1 MDASATPRER
11 KPPVPPRPPIAYK
24 PSIEKKT
31 ATTLMHDDK
40 WSSEASPPPP
50 LIRKL
55 DCWLQL
61 RRDAYGS
68 PAEVLM
74 FVAFLI
80 ALTGVAFSSAY
91 GGQQHSEFH
100 GALLDFFKVP
110 HFQDVEAIY
119 DWMEG
124 PLFESL
130 LPTGAFGHGSFR
142 DDKLQLISHVQQR
155 QLRVSA
161 TDCAAVAA
169 AVSAG
174 LGSSITSLEPE
185 QVTMCYPAFSSKAEA
200 KISLLMHT
208 NRSFPPTQIF
218 SGTDKQ
224 SINVT
229 SRVEW
234 RQKAGTTIVGASGRV
249 YPNTGFVV
257 RLALERAE
265 AEYQMAVLRN
275 NGWLGP
281 YTRALFLDFLVYS
294 PVHRTIGTVTQVV
307 EIPPTGK
314 ISTSLHVRTAPL
326 HFLVAEEGPSAV
338 FYKYAGLEGEIVL
351 VTWTTMYLVREIY
364 VIARIKWWYILGKGR
379 TWRALDWALWI
390 LIFAA
395 FRCRLTVY
403 EIMGAC
409 QEIPRRAAD
418 FQGCTK
424 EIPLPPMPKMDFPDY
439 TKAMEPL
446 MSYRALTALSVA
458 GHWIKVLRYMHK
470 MTICRAVI
478 AGFGHVM
485 WTLVVLAVF
494 LCILMAAIAQGLVL
508 VLGVHSSDF
517 SSISSSFSTL
527 YLALLCSSSGGV
539 GGQGGGGGIGALGSA
554 NGESRQ
560 EGVPSVYD
568 PSGVG
573 RVLLLAWRVMA
584 TLLLP
589 PIISA
594 LVVKGMLA
602 SQDSGV
608 CWMLRMRVWHVL
620 YGMCSL
626 SMHTM
631 NLCGHGHASITRLW
645 CVVCRCK

>member
-1 MDASATPRER
+1 MMMLPLDEIYETEAPRER

-24 PSIEKKT
+24 PRIKKKT

-40 WSSEASPPPP
+40 WSSEASLPPP

-80 ALTGVAFSSAY
+80 ALTGVALSSTY
-91 GGQQHSEFH
+91 GGQQHSEFYD
-100 GALLDFFKVP
+100 ALLDFFSMP
-110 HFQDVEAIY
+110 HFQDVQAIY

-130 LPTGAFGHGSFR
+130 LPTGAFGPGSFG

-161 TDCAAVAA
+161 TDCATVAA

-174 LGSSITSLEPE
+174 LGNSITSLEPE
-185 QVTMCYPAFSSKAEA
+185 QVIMCYPAFSSKAEA
-200 KISLLMHT
+200 KMSLLMHT
-208 NRSFPPTQIF
+208 NRSFPPI
-218 SGTDKQ
+218 GKQ
-224 SINVT
+224 STNVT

-234 RQKAGTTIVGASGRV
+234 RPKAGTTIVGASGRV

-265 AEYQMAVLRN
+265 AEYEMEVLRTN
-275 NGWLGP
+275 AWLGP

-294 PVHRTIGTVTQVV
+294 PVQRTIGTVTQVV

-338 FYKYAGLEGEIVL
+338 FYKYAGLEGEIVI

-364 VIARIKWWYILGKGR
+364 VIARVKWWYILGKGR
-379 TWRALDWALWI
+379 VWRALDWALWI

-395 FRCRLTVY
+395 FRFRLSVY

-409 QEIPRRAAD
+409 QEIPQRVAD

-446 MSYRALTALSVA
+446 MSYRALTALAVA

-470 MTICRAVI
+470 MTICRAVV
-478 AGFGHVM
+478 AGFGHVL
-485 WTLVVLAVF
+485 WTLGVLAVF
-494 LCILMAAIAQGLVL
+494 LCILMAGIAQGLVL
-508 VLGVHSSDF
+508 VLGVTSAEF

-539 GGQGGGGGIGALGSA
+539 GGQGGGGGIGALSSA
-554 NGESRQ
+554 DGESKQ
-560 EGVPSVYD
+560 EGVPSLYD

-573 RVLLLAWRVMA
+573 RVLLWAWRSVA

-608 CWMLRMRVWHVL
+608 CCMRFWHVL
-620 YGMCSL
+620 YGMYSL
-626 SMHTM
+626 SMST
-631 NLCGHGHASITRLW
+631 LDPCGQGQARVTRLW
-645 CVVCRCK
+645 CVVRRCK